1 MNKVEIGGV
10 EIGGRVQFGNINGE
24 PLIWRVAAKDHK
36 GFPEDTV
43 TIVTEGTIGN
53 ITFAPADP
61 LDKIRERRFYGSNRY
76 KDSYARR
83 YINSDEFIQAV
94 FSTGEIAAIA
104 RTEVKTKQ
112 PDIDGGG
119 IDTVSDLLFLL
130 SASEAGHE
138 DEDGEGSL
146 LELFKDAESLR
157 ARDIDGDY
165 DWWWLRSAVV
175 SDSCSVRY
183 VYSDGSANYNVA
195 YGGYWGVRPA
205 CNLLSGTPVCRV

>member
-1 MNKVEIGGV
+1 VKRVEIGGI
-10 EIGGRVQFGNINGE
+10 EIGGRIQFGNINGE
-24 PLIWRVAAKDHK
+24 PLIWRVAAKDHR
-36 GFPEDTV
+36 GFPEGAV

-61 LDKIRERRFYGSNRY
+61 LDKIRERRFYGPNRY

-83 YINSDEFIQAV
+83 YINSDEFIKAV

-130 SASEAGHE
+130 SASEAGLE

-146 LELFKDAESLR
+146 LELFKDAESRR

-165 DWWWLRSAVV
+165 DWWWLRSADV
-175 SDSCSVRY
+175 SNSYYVRY
-183 VYSDGSANYNVA
+183 VYSDGSENSSGA
-195 YGGYWGVRPA
+195 YTGHLGVWPA
-205 CNLLSGTPVCRV
+205 CNLLSSAPVARV